1 MITSMSFEYYR
12 NALHNYYLTDVL
24 VKSKGHYVFVFTEAN
39 PKYDNVIESQFLAKA
54 VMQNFEESPNKFK
67 GTDLTTGYEP
77 IRIGTF
83 SYDSSRLL
91 VVDSMGKV
99 LVEDTLQPTWIDLV
113 GEHPTQAGVVERLKK
128 IQNTTFSVHGFKQGI
143 SQHIEGNEWKLIH
156 KYSGEAN
163 DYKTLKNL
171 ELGFS
176 DLDGFNL
183 NDMYA
188 VGGRGDVM
196 HFDGNTW
203 EKIPFPSN
211 QYLTNVCCAGD
222 GWVYIS
228 GQGGAIFKGKKNTW
242 KQIIESHSTLDHRDL
257 VWYRDRLYCTNDYG
271 FWQIKDDQ
279 LSQVDV
285 PAEITICCG
294 HLSVADDVMLLGG
307 IYGIAAYEDDQWYV
321 IADLAEFRALVE
333 KEKRSE
339 EHSNE

>member
-1 MITSMSFEYYR
+1 MITSMTFEYYKTR
-12 NALHNYYLTDVL
+12 FYNFYLTDVF
-24 VKSKGHYVFVFTEAN
+24 VKSKGHYAFVFTEAN
-39 PKYDNVIESQFLAKA
+39 PKYDNVIQSQLLAK
-54 VMQNFEESPNKFK
+54 VVIQNDEESTTKFK
-67 GTDLTTGYEP
+67 GTELTSGYDP

-83 SYDSSRLL
+83 SNDSSRLL
-91 VVDSMGKV
+91 VVDSMGNALSEDPLRPTV
-99 LVEDTLQPTWIDLV
+99 LDGDYEL
-113 GEHPTQAGVVERLKK
+113 PTQAGVVERLKK
-128 IQNTTFSVHGFKQGI
+128 IQNTTFAVHGFKQGI
-143 SQHIEGNEWKLIH
+143 SQHIQGNEWKLVH
-156 KYSGEAN
+156 QYSGVPN
-163 DYKTLKNL
+163 DYKTLDKL
-171 ELGFS
+171 KLGFE

-203 EKIPFPSN
+203 EKIAFPSN

-228 GQGGAIFKGKKNTW
+228 GQGGAIFKGKKNSW
-242 KQIIESHSTLDHRDL
+242 KQIIESHSALDHRDL

-333 KEKRSE
+333 KEKRAE

>member
-1 MITSMSFEYYR
+1 V
-12 NALHNYYLTDVL
+12 H
-24 VKSKGHYVFVFTEAN
+24 
-39 PKYDNVIESQFLAKA
+39 
-54 VMQNFEESPNKFK
+54 
-67 GTDLTTGYEP
+67 
-77 IRIGTF
+77 TF
-83 SYDSSRLL
+83 R
-91 VVDSMGKV
+91 
-99 LVEDTLQPTWIDLV
+99 
-113 GEHPTQAGVVERLKK
+113 
-128 IQNTTFSVHGFKQGI
+128 QGI
-143 SQHIEGNEWKLIH
+143 SQHIQGNEWKLIH
-156 KYSGEAN
+156 QYSGEPN
-163 DYKTLKNL
+163 DYETLKKL

-203 EKIPFPSN
+203 EKIAFPSN

-228 GQGGAIFKGKKNTW
+228 GQGGAIFKGKKNSW

-333 KEKRSE
+333 KEKRAQ
-339 EHSNE
+339 EHSSE